1 MAASRTT
8 RSEAGITLDWGR
20 TQFFWAEVAQN
31 FTRNAAMTLTSI
43 GTVAISVVV
52 LGVFLFGRA
61 SFNQLM
67 ANVVNRVDV
76 AVYLKDETSPADI
89 DTMMRQLRADP
100 RVDNVRFVSKQEAL
114 DTLRKRLAGQV
125 NLGLINVNPLPN
137 SFIVH
142 TADPADAPAV
152 ATELQAKPTVA
163 FVNYGSKVT
172 ERLLGLRR
180 VLGLIGLG
188 VIALLF
194 VATALIIYNTIR
206 LTVFARQR
214 EITIMQL
221 VGATNWTIR
230 WPFVFEG
237 LLTGLAG
244 GLLGLL
250 VLWPAYRTLSPKL
263 AIDLPFLPLNLA
275 AVPVGHLALE
285 LLLVGAFV
293 GMLAS
298 WLSVSR
304 YLRPA

>member
-1 MAASRTT
+1 
-8 RSEAGITLDWGR
+8 LDWGR

-31 FTRNAAMTLTSI
+31 FTRNAAMALTAI
-43 GTVAISVVV
+43 GTVAISIVV
-52 LGVFLFGRA
+52 LGVFLFART
-61 SFNQLM
+61 SFNLLLN
-67 ANVVNRVDV
+67 NVVSKVDI
-76 AVYLKDETSPADI
+76 AVYLKDEATAADI
-89 DTMMRQLRADP
+89 DAMMRQLRADP
-100 RVDNVRFVSKQEAL
+100 RVNNVRFVSKQEAL
-114 DTLRKRLAGQV
+114 ETLRKRLAGQV

-137 SFIVH
+137 SFVVH
-142 TADPADAPAV
+142 TIDPTDVPPLAA
-152 ATELQAKPTVA
+152 ELQAKPDVA

-172 ERLLGLRR
+172 EKLLVIRR
-180 VLGLIGLG
+180 VLGAIGLG
-188 VIALLF
+188 VIILLL

-244 GLLGLL
+244 GLIGLL
-250 VLWPAYRTLSPKL
+250 VLWPAYQTLAPKL
-263 AIDLPFLPLNLA
+263 TLNLPFLPLNLA
-275 AVPVGHLALE
+275 DVSVGRIAVE
-285 LLLVGAFV
+285 LLLVGAGV